1 MLGLIEPVG
10 FKFES
15 AQREQGIEEAH
26 MVFDPGPARH
36 LDGFLCGLM
45 GEMELAELE
54 QGPPSN
60 TQQDCT
66 GSRVGNAEP
75 SVAGGDGG
83 SRVPV
88 VKVGSG
94 GDDREL
100 VKDEVRARLHAR
112 KDITLKCNG
121 GLRVPTHP
129 LPVRD
134 RCGHPDVEGALPVSI
149 VAGLDSRPEP
159 AIDPVLPPSPP
170 VRGRLRSRPCVPD
183 VL

>member
-36 LDGFLCGLM
+36 LDGFLRGLM

-54 QGPPSN
+54 QGSPSN
-60 TQQDCT
+60 TQKDCT

-75 SVAGGDGG
+75 SVAGGNGG
-83 SRVPV
+83 GRVPV
-88 VKVGSG
+88 VKMSSG

-121 GLRVPTHP
+121 GLRVPAHP

-134 RCGHPDVEGALPVSI
+134 RCGHPDVEGALAISI
-149 VAGLDSRPEP
+149 VVALTRGQSQPSTLFFH
-159 AIDPVLPPSPP
+159 LPRQS
-170 VRGRLRSRPCVPD
+170 
-183 VL
+183 